1 MDRLTARCPVAWHA
15 ACSSTRKTER
25 RRTVPHTVTCGIRL
39 GVDALS
45 NVHFLLNE
53 LALPPGCTREKPSIA
68 KKPKVVPLNRVP
80 RGFAGAKQPPQMNPL
95 QTVAAPR
102 NGH

>member
-1 MDRLTARCPVAWHA
+1 M
-15 ACSSTRKTER
+15 
-25 RRTVPHTVTCGIRL
+25 PHTVTCGIRL

-80 RGFAGAKQPPQMNPL
+80 RAFPIRIDSSHRGRAG
-95 QTVAAPR
+95 R
-102 NGH
+102 

>member
-1 MDRLTARCPVAWHA
+1 M
-15 ACSSTRKTER
+15 
-25 RRTVPHTVTCGIRL
+25 PHTVTCGIRL

-68 KKPKVVPLNRVP
+68 KKPKVVPFKPCPSGFRRRETTSANEP
-80 RGFAGAKQPPQMNPL
+80 IADSRGAQERTLKISRPGVQSVLHP
-95 QTVAAPR
+95 
-102 NGH
+102 